1 MSLRNNCVVV
11 LDLIIVVLIYVM
23 FISWEWFMEV
33 FNLLNDSKWDFNS
46 FYVGFW
52 VSYLWNDRDL
62 LRSC

>member
-33 FNLLNDSKWDFNS
+33 FNLLIIVNEILIVFMLDFE
-46 FYVGFW
+46 W
-52 VSYLWNDRDL
+52 VICEMIGIY
-62 LRSC
+62 